1 MPLCG
6 VPSDDIEVYM
16 RNQILVFF
24 VTLLSVQAA
33 ESQISG
39 SIQINSSANVHFI
52 VTDPSG
58 NRTGVDP
65 RGTPT
70 DKVYGVTFIREILR
84 ANYSFA
90 GNDALDGT
98 ASSESHEFTF
108 NFISPDDDG
117 VYTLQ
122 AIGTRLSTFLI
133 DSYVLRDDGGNYKS
147 SRFKV
152 GGVIDKDSVVSYRFT
167 CFGNAAKKLVFEKV
181 VNASSLARDIAAMRR
196 LHWITNHATATKYA
210 NLIVAYSRYI
220 TRKKMTAAKTTLATM
235 IDGISADSLHG
246 LTIDACKHLRRDLES
261 LSRRP
266 LGSQ

>member
-1 MPLCG
+1 
-6 VPSDDIEVYM
+6 M
-16 RNQILVFF
+16 RNQLLAFLVT
-24 VTLLSVQAA
+24 VLSVQLA

-39 SIQINSSANVHFI
+39 SIQINSSADVHFI

-58 NRTGVDP
+58 NRTGADP
-65 RGTPT
+65 RGTPS
-70 DKVYGVTFIREILR
+70 DKIYGVTFISEILR

-90 GNDALDGT
+90 GNDALEGT

-108 NFISPDDDG
+108 NFVSPDDDG

-122 AIGTRLSTFLI
+122 AIGTRLSTFWV
-133 DSYVLRDDGGNYKS
+133 DSYVLRKDGSNYKS

-152 GGVIDKDSVVSYRFT
+152 GGVIDKDSVVAYRFT
-167 CFGNAAKKLVFEKV
+167 YYGNANKKLVFEKV
-181 VNASSLARDIAAMRR
+181 VNASSLARDLAAMRR
-196 LHWITNHATATKYA
+196 LHWITNHQTASKYA
-210 NLIVAYSRYI
+210 NLVVAFSRY
-220 TRKKMTAAKTTLATM
+220 TERKKTDAAKSTLATM

-261 LSRRP
+261 LSLKP